1 MWFDNAIG
9 KEKINFLFDGE
20 LSMELVEFDGF
31 TFERFSD
38 ISCRFFTR
46 KIPSCYQ
53 KNGKRVNSMPFVLC

>member
-9 KEKINFLFDGE
+9 KEKINFMFDGE

-38 ISCRFFTR
+38 ISCRFLQEKSHLAT
-46 KIPSCYQ
+46 Q
-53 KNGKRVNSMPFVLC
+53 KMGRE

>member
-9 KEKINFLFDGE
+9 KEKINFMFDGE

-46 KIPSCYQ
+46 KIPSLP
-53 KNGKRVNSMPFVLC
+53 KKMGRE